1 MSYRLGIDIGSTTAK
16 AVLSDESG
24 QVLFHRYR
32 RHNTEIEKT
41 IKDILLEGAEEFP
54 GISFNVKL
62 TGTAGLGL
70 SERCSLP
77 FTQEVIASAEVIKQC
92 HPDVRMLIDLG
103 GEDSKVIFFTDPI
116 KPDIRMNGNC
126 AGGTGAFI
134 DQMAVLLNLSHEELN
149 EEAAKAQTIYPI
161 ASRCGVFAKTDI
173 QNLIARDIPGS
184 DIAASIYKAVAYQ
197 VINTLGRGTEL
208 MPKVIF
214 AGGPLTFSSQ
224 LRRAFMDVLNLGE
237 EDLFEPE
244 YPALLPALGAALLA
258 DPEKEESFSF
268 ASLTKRMEENPAGT
282 GVATDRLPP
291 LFTSPEEFSGWE
303 EKKDSFAMAETSLEE
318 ASKGPLFLG
327 IDSGSTTTKIVLL
340 DKEGRLAARHYRNN
354 RGNPIQAVRSGLEEI
369 YARAKEEGL
378 KLNIARTAVTGYG
391 EDLIQFAFGMDE
403 GHVETIAHFRGA
415 RYFEPEVSFIL
426 DIGGQDMK
434 ALFIRDGIIHNMEL
448 NEACSSGCGSFIET
462 FANSLDM
469 SVQEFSRAACTDAPG
484 PCDLGTRCT
493 VFMNS
498 RVKQSLRE
506 GATQGEIS
514 AGLAYSVI
522 KNCFNKV
529 LKLTDYSLLGDH
541 VVVQGGTFRNQAIL
555 RATELVLER
564 EVTRPPHSELMGAW
578 GAALIGRDNWLKE
591 EISSSFIGLE
601 NLERASDYERK
612 RIECKGCENFCQVTR
627 LTFKEDGE
635 QRAFYAGNKC
645 EKIFSNRL
653 KGSRTGTNMHQLKR
667 ELLFD
672 REMEPAGSKGSPLKI
687 GIPRVLN
694 MWDDFPFWCEL
705 FVQSGFEVVLSDPSS
720 MELAAK
726 GYGTVMSENICF
738 PAKLTNGHIFNLME
752 KDVDRIFYPMV
763 RYSRPEYEDA
773 DNEYNCPVVTG
784 YPQVIE
790 SSINPEGRGIPFDR
804 PPLSF
809 ASEKL
814 IRQFCLKYLGERG
827 VPESRAKRAF
837 NAALD
842 AQDKYRE
849 QVRETGARIVE
860 AARKEKRTVMMVLGR
875 PYHVDALISHK
886 MGEMITSLGLDLI
899 TEDSLPLKDRTQL
912 DDIKVLT
919 QWTFPNRLYD
929 GALWAAE
936 QENVEV
942 IQLNSF
948 GCGPDALT
956 VDEIKPLLNR
966 YGKNPTLV
974 KIDEITSPG
983 SVKLRIRSL
992 IESIKMRG
1000 KDFVPHKIE
1009 RVDTAIFQPEDKKRK
1024 ILAPVFS
1031 PFYTDFLVSTF
1042 RNQGYDLEI
1051 LPLADKKSIET
1062 GLKYSNNDICY
1073 PATIVIGDL
1082 IKALQSGKYNPDE
1095 IAVGLTQTGG
1105 QCRASSYVSMLK
1117 KAMIRAGYAHVPV
1130 VTISTHGGGEKL
1142 NPQPGFEIPSS
1153 FRLDCM
1159 FGIIYADV
1167 LARLYYSHACRE
1179 KVKGATWAL
1188 TEKYI
1193 ELGKVRVDY
1202 RKPGRLYALLDKAV
1216 EEFNQIEV
1224 DPTPLPKVG
1233 IVGEIYVKFNP
1244 FSNSNMTEW
1253 LMEQGIEPEV
1263 PPLISF
1269 FLTMFITEHYNWK
1282 NFIAETSRLKLHGLR
1297 LAEKFV
1303 DHHIDKANKIL
1314 KRSVQPTPGI
1324 HRIRHLADH
1333 AQKMI
1338 DLVNQYGESWLI
1350 AGDIGGFMEDGI
1362 SDVICIQPFGCI
1374 ANHIIA
1380 KGMEKKMKEHHK
1392 GLNILYLDWDAGSS
1406 EVNAVNRLDFLV
1418 RGARDAF
1425 YRKNGPAKTEQ
1436 SDKTDKTDEEREAVL
1451 T

>member
-1 MSYRLGIDIGSTTAK
+1 MKYNLGIDIGSTTAK
-16 AVLSDESG
+16 TALVDENG
-24 QVLFHRYR
+24 CVLFQRYR

-41 IKDILLEGAEEFP
+41 LQEIINEGIVEFP
-54 GISFNVKL
+54 HIEFTVKM
-62 TGTAGLGL
+62 TGTAGLGV
-70 SERCSLP
+70 SERCGLP
-77 FTQEVIASAEVIKQC
+77 FTQEVVASAEVIKKC
-92 HPDVRMLIDLG
+92 YPEVRMLIDLG

-134 DQMAVLLNLSHEELN
+134 DQMAVLLNMSHEELN
-149 EEAAKAQTIYPI
+149 NQAAQAKTVYPI

-184 DIAASIYKAVAYQ
+184 DIAASIYRAVAYQ
-197 VINTLGRGTEL
+197 VINTLGRGTAL
-208 MPKVIF
+208 MPKVIL
-214 AGGPLTFSSQ
+214 AGGPLTFSKE
-224 LRRAFMDVLNLGE
+224 LRKAFMDVLELGE
-237 EDLFEPE
+237 EDLFQPE
-244 YPALLPALGAALLA
+244 YPALLPAMGAALLA
-258 DPEKEESFSF
+258 DPEQEDVYSFS
-268 ASLTKRMEENPAGT
+268 SLSNLLKSSPVET
-282 GVATDRLPP
+282 GQAKDRLPP
-291 LFTSPEEFSGWE
+291 LFKNPADFPLWE
-303 EKKDSFAMAETSLEE
+303 EKRNSHPMAETTLKE
-318 ASKGPLFLG
+318 ASSGPLFLG

-340 DKEGRLAARHYRNN
+340 DSEGRLAARHYRNN
-354 RGNPIQAVRSGLEEI
+354 RGNPIQAVKSGLEEI
-369 YARAKEEGL
+369 LAQANEEKL
-378 KLNIARTAVTGYG
+378 TLNIARTSVTGYG
-391 EDLIQFAFGMDE
+391 EDLIQFAYGMDE

-415 RYFEPEVSFIL
+415 RFFEPQVSFIL

-469 SVQEFSRAACTDAPG
+469 SVQEFSQAACIDAPA

-506 GATQGEIS
+506 GATRGEIS

-541 VVVQGGTFRNQAIL
+541 VVVQGGTFRNQAVL
-555 RATELVLER
+555 RATELVLDR
-564 EVTRPPHSELMGAW
+564 EVVRPPHSELMGAW
-578 GAALIGRDNWLKE
+578 GAALIGRDNWLKKRE
-591 EISSSFIGLE
+591 TSSFIGMTHLE
-601 NLERASDYERK
+601 KASSYERK
-612 RIECKGCENFCQVTR
+612 SLKCQGCENFCQVTKM
-627 LTFKEDGE
+627 TFKEGDE
-635 QRAFYAGNKC
+635 NKAFYAGNKC

-653 KGSRTGTNMHQLKR
+653 KGSRTGTNMHQIKR

-672 REMEPAGSKGSPLKI
+672 RNMKPDTGGSPLKI

-763 RYSRPEYEDA
+763 RYSRPEYEGA
-773 DNEYNCPVVTG
+773 DNHYNCPVVTG

-790 SSINPEGRGIPFDR
+790 SSINPEARGVPFDR

-809 ASEKL
+809 SSEKL
-814 IRQFCLKYLGERG
+814 IRKFCLRYLKERE
-827 VPESRAKRAF
+827 VPEKRALKAF
-837 NAALD
+837 EKALE
-842 AQDKYRE
+842 AQEKYRKDVCAVG
-849 QVRETGARIVE
+849 QKIREKAQ
-860 AARKEKRTVMMVLGR
+860 KENRTIMMVLGR

-886 MGEMITSLGLDLI
+886 MGEMIASLGLDLV
-899 TEDSLPLKDRTQL
+899 TEDSLPPSERSGLEDV
-912 DDIKVLT
+912 KVLS
-919 QWTFPNRLYD
+919 QWTLPNRLYD

-936 QENVEV
+936 QDNVEV

-992 IESIKMRG
+992 IESLKMRG
-1000 KDFVPHKIE
+1000 DDYQPHLIE
-1009 RVDTAIFQPEDKKRK
+1009 REDTSIFGLEDKKRK

-1031 PFYTDFLVSTF
+1031 PFYTDFLISTF
-1042 RNQGYDLEI
+1042 RNMDYDLEI
-1051 LPLADKKSIET
+1051 LPIADRESIEI

-1082 IKALQSGKYNPDE
+1082 IKALQSGKYDRNN

-1117 KAMIRAGYAHVPV
+1117 KAMVRAGFSDVPV
-1130 VTISTHGGGEKL
+1130 VAISTHTGGDQL

-1153 FRLDCM
+1153 FRLDCL

-1167 LARLYYSHACRE
+1167 LARLFYSHACRE
-1179 KVKGATWAL
+1179 RVKGSTWAL

-1193 ELGKVRVDY
+1193 EKGKLLVDY
-1202 RKPGRLYALLDKAV
+1202 KKPGRLYDLLEKAV
-1216 EEFNQIEV
+1216 VEFNALDI

-1233 IVGEIYVKFNP
+1233 IVGEIFVKFNP
-1244 FSNSNMTEW
+1244 FSNSNMTDW

-1263 PPLISF
+1263 PPLVSF
-1269 FLTMFITEHYNWK
+1269 FLTMFVTENYNWK
-1282 NFIAETSRLKLHGLR
+1282 NFITETNRLKLQGLR
-1297 LAEKFV
+1297 IAEKFV
-1303 DHHIDKANKIL
+1303 DHHINKANKIL
-1314 KRSVQPTPGI
+1314 AKAVQPTPGI

-1333 AQKMI
+1333 AEQMI

-1350 AGDIGGFMEDGI
+1350 AGDIGCFVEDDI
-1362 SDVICIQPFGCI
+1362 TDVVCIQPFGCI

-1380 KGMEKKMKEHHK
+1380 KGMEKKMKEKHK

-1406 EVNAVNRLDFLV
+1406 EVNAVNRLEFLV
-1418 RGARDAF
+1418 RGAREAF
-1425 YRKNGPAKTEQ
+1425 YTRRPDLLNKKKEDP
-1436 SDKTDKTDEEREAVL
+1436 SSDEEKKAVL
-1451 T
+1451 L

>member
-1 MSYRLGIDIGSTTAK
+1 MKYRLGIDIGSTTAK
-16 AVLSDESG
+16 VALTDGKSNI
-24 QVLFHRYR
+24 LFHRYR
-32 RHNTEIEKT
+32 RHNTEIDKT
-41 IKDILLEGAEEFP
+41 IREIIEEGAAEFP
-54 GISFNVKL
+54 ELDFTVKM
-62 TGTAGLGL
+62 TGTAGLGV
-70 SERCSLP
+70 SERCGLP
-77 FTQEVIASAEVIKQC
+77 FTQEVVASAEVIKRC
-92 HPDVRMLIDLG
+92 YPDVKMLIDLG

-134 DQMAVLLNLSHEELN
+134 DQMAVLLNMTHEELDR
-149 EEAAKAQTIYPI
+149 EASRAQTTYPI

-197 VINTLGRGTEL
+197 VINTLGRGTAL

-214 AGGPLTFSSQ
+214 AGGPLTFSPE
-224 LRRAFMDVLNLGE
+224 LRKAFMEVLNLKE
-237 EDLFEPE
+237 TDLFEPS
-244 YPALLPALGAALLA
+244 YPALLPAMGASLLS
-258 DPEKEESFSF
+258 DPEIDESFSF
-268 ASLTKRMEENPAGT
+268 PTLLGRLKDSPAGT
-282 GVATDRLPP
+282 GKASDRLLP
-291 LFTSPEEFSGWE
+291 LFSDVEDFAPWE
-303 EKKDSFAMAETSLEE
+303 EKKNSHPMAETTLEAAAE
-318 ASKGPLFLG
+318 GSLFLG

-340 DKEGRLAARHYRNN
+340 DGEGRLAAKHYRNN
-354 RGNPIQAVRSGLEEI
+354 RGNPIQAVKAGLEEI
-369 YARAKEEGL
+369 KKEAAEKGL
-378 KLNIARTAVTGYG
+378 TLDLARTSVTGYG

-415 RYFEPEVSFIL
+415 RFFEPEVSFIL

-469 SVQEFSRAACTDAPG
+469 SVQEFSRAACTSAPA

-498 RVKQSLRE
+498 KVKQALRE
-506 GATQGEIS
+506 GATRGEIS

-541 VVVQGGTFRNQAIL
+541 VVVQGGTFRNQAVL
-555 RATELVLER
+555 RATEQVLGR
-564 EVTRPPHSELMGAW
+564 EVVRPPHSELMGAW
-578 GAALIGRDNWLKE
+578 GAALIARDNWSKDKAA
-591 EISSSFIGLE
+591 SRFIGLE
-601 NLERASDYERK
+601 NLEKASAYERK
-612 RIECKGCENFCQVTR
+612 RIKCQGCENFCQVTKM
-627 LTFKEDGE
+627 TFTEEGE
-635 QRAFYAGNKC
+635 SRFFYAGNKC

-653 KGSRTGTNMHQLKR
+653 KGSRTGTNMHQIKR
-667 ELLFD
+667 ELLFE
-672 REMEPAGSKGSPLKI
+672 RPLRPSGTENPVKI

-694 MWDDFPFWCEL
+694 MWDDFPFWSEL
-705 FVQSGFEVVLSDPSS
+705 FVKCGFEVVLSDPSS
-720 MELAAK
+720 MALAAK

-738 PAKLTNGHIFNLME
+738 PAKLTNGHIFNLIE
-752 KDVDRIFYPMV
+752 KGVDRIFYPMV
-763 RYSRPEYEDA
+763 RYSRPEFDGA
-773 DNEYNCPVVTG
+773 DNQYNCPVVTG

-790 SSINPEGRGIPFDR
+790 SSINPEAKGVPFDR

-809 ASEKL
+809 GSEKL
-814 IRQFCLKYLGERG
+814 IRKFCLSYMKKLGVNEKTIISAFRSALQAQ
-827 VPESRAKRAF
+827 EDYRA
-837 NAALD
+837 
-842 AQDKYRE
+842 E
-849 QVRETGARIVE
+849 VREAGARIVE
-860 AARKEKRTVMMVLGR
+860 EARRENRTVMMVLGR

-899 TEDSLPLKDRTQL
+899 TEDSVPRNSDTDL
-912 DDIKVLT
+912 DGVKVLT
-919 QWTFPNRLYD
+919 QWTFPNRLYE

-1000 KDFVPHKIE
+1000 SDFVPNRID
-1009 RVDTAIFQPEDKKRK
+1009 RVDTAVFGLEDKHRK

-1042 RNQGYDLEI
+1042 RNMGYDLEV
-1051 LPLADKKSIET
+1051 LPISDRQSIET

-1082 IKALQSGKYNPDE
+1082 IKALQSGKYDTDNV
-1095 IAVGLTQTGG
+1095 AVGLTQTGG

-1117 KAMIRAGYAHVPV
+1117 KALIRAGFAHVPV
-1130 VTISTHGGGEKL
+1130 VAISTHTGGEKL
-1142 NPQPGFEIPSS
+1142 NPQPGFSIPGS
-1153 FRLDCM
+1153 FRLDSL

-1167 LARLYYSHACRE
+1167 LARLYYSHASRE
-1179 KVKGATWAL
+1179 KVKGTTWAI
-1188 TEKYI
+1188 TERYI
-1193 ELGKVRVDY
+1193 AAGRERVDFK
-1202 RKPGRLYALLDKAV
+1202 KPGKLYALLEKAV
-1216 EEFNQIEV
+1216 VEFNGIEV
-1224 DPTPLPKVG
+1224 DPAPLPKVG
-1233 IVGEIYVKFNP
+1233 IVGEIFVKFNP
-1244 FSNSNMTEW
+1244 FSNGNMTNW

-1263 PPLISF
+1263 PPLINF
-1269 FLTMFITEHYNWK
+1269 FLTMFITEEYNWK
-1282 NFIAETSRLKLHGLR
+1282 NFITESNRLKLQGLR
-1297 LAEKFV
+1297 LAEIFV
-1303 DHHIDKANKIL
+1303 DRHISKANAIL
-1314 KRSVQPTPGI
+1314 AKAVQPTPPI

-1333 AQKMI
+1333 AEKMI
-1338 DLVNQYGESWLI
+1338 ELVNQYGESWLI
-1350 AGDIGGFMEDGI
+1350 AGDIGSFVEDGI
-1362 SDVICIQPFGCI
+1362 TDVVCIQPFGCI

-1380 KGMEKKMKEHHK
+1380 KGMEKKMKESYR

-1418 RGARDAF
+1418 RGAREAF
-1425 YRKNGPAKTEQ
+1425 YSRRSEEPETRKRDEA
-1436 SDKTDKTDEEREAVL
+1436 SDEETFEAVL